1 MKGEL
6 ENNKNMKISEK
17 VPLAISLNGL
27 TKRFG
32 KTVAVDNVDLEINE
46 GEIFGLIGPNGA
58 GKSTIM
64 KTISTLLNPSQ
75 GKVEILGKDLSKNKP
90 NLRRVISLVSDY
102 SVLENDL
109 TPYENLKLFSLAS
122 NIEDSDKKIN
132 EFLHSFG
139 LEKYKNKLTKNLS
152 SGNKQKLNI
161 ARALLKSPKILLLDE
176 PTNAIDVE
184 SSRFIRR
191 YILNE
196 NIKNGTTIVI
206 TSHYLWEVEQLATS
220 VGIIIDGKIVIKDNI
235 ENIYKRF
242 DSIINIYELT
252 FDEKDHEKILSYLK
266 DLSDVL
272 AIKPVSKEKVIID
285 SKDSTFT
292 MNNFNVSIRKLRP
305 TLEDIYSY
313 IISTPNQP

>member
-6 ENNKNMKISEK
+6 ENNKNMKTYEK
-17 VPLAISLNGL
+17 VTEAISIEGL
-27 TKRFG
+27 TKKFG
-32 KTVAVDNVDLEINE
+32 KTVAVDNVDLKINT

-64 KTISTLLNPSQ
+64 KTISTLLSPTS
-75 GKVEILGKDLSKNKP
+75 GKVEVFGVELSRNKQHVR
-90 NLRRVISLVSDY
+90 NMISLVSDY

-109 TPYENLKLFSLAS
+109 TPVENLKLFAIAAKVE
-122 NIEDSDKKIN
+122 NAETKIKT
-132 EFLHSFG
+132 FIKDFG
-139 LEKYKNKLTKNLS
+139 LDKYKNKLTKNLS

-196 NIKNGTTIVI
+196 NITNGTTIVI
-206 TSHYLWEVEQLATS
+206 TSHYLWEVEQLANS
-220 VGIIIDGKIVIKDNI
+220 VGLIVDGKLVIKDNI
-235 ENIYKRF
+235 ENVYKRF

-252 FDEKDHEKILSYLK
+252 FNEEQHDKVMNSLKTNKDVI
-266 DLSDVL
+266 

-285 SKDSTFT
+285 SKNSTFT
-292 MNNFNVSIRKLRP
+292 LNGIDVSVRKLRP

-313 IISTPNQP
+313 ILTQPEK